1 MSDSA
6 PGTKPSS
13 PPGEAQSKWPW
24 VLLSVAFHALVL
36 GWLVFLVPVKD
47 IASALDPGSKTQ
59 APAAGSA
66 SSELVQQ
73 VSREIEATQSDEL
86 RSKVEELLA
95 TEKMLAEVQEYQSTE
110 FAALSRELSAE
121 APKLVEEAQTSA
133 EEAQARAA
141 QAQADALR
149 LAEEFKA
156 LGEHPEASSD
166 AGSSPETRA
175 TETKAKVAAAQE
187 TAKTAQAAATAAQ
200 NTASQQLAFREG
212 ASAAKNAQ
220 TAAVAAQKEANRK
233 QDEATGNIN
242 AVGEKQRSAKVVAES
257 AGQTKIQAD
266 ATLAR
271 VEKLQQ
277 MIAVQTAVQNQRGAQ
292 IVALKQQPADSK
304 GSTAKEIEKLSK
316 AITADSGRLES
327 TKSEFGKSM
336 AKLAGLES
344 KAAADA
350 KEALRLSKLAE
361 VAPAEAMAAQEAAL
375 AAQQKAREVQSKARS
390 AMADC
395 MASGTIP
402 AIAAPATEPS
412 TPVPIEGKGFAGLY
426 DAAVQTEKQI
436 AGQFQSIRATQ
447 VAVQRKIPV
456 SEARKFVK
464 TVTPARAEY
473 SGASEGNPEDAAAL
487 ERRNAAMEDALQQVD
502 SMLALSRSMAFQATN
517 NGKDSQSLAVS
528 AAGMQA
534 QADQADQLAGL
545 ATETE
550 GGNASDLT
558 ELMKQIENGDAAGA
572 KNSGQHGLTS
582 GNGSGSG
589 QGRDGGQGSGGT
601 GPVGFRRGVPGE
613 GVPAMAAVSE
623 SVPGRK
629 VHSSAFGAGSKWMF
643 VDTWY
648 MIGPFPN
655 PQRRNI
661 ETKFPPESIV
671 DLDATYPVEG
681 QNLRWQFV
689 QTSTA
694 GIRPPLS
701 REYAIYYG
709 YTTLW
714 FDEAQDMWIAT
725 GSDDFS
731 KLWIN
736 DMLVWASGSVQKV
749 WKPDEGYRRVHFK
762 KGLNRVLFRLENGHN
777 DCMFSLMLNMQKA
790 AG

>member
-1 MSDSA
+1 M
-6 PGTKPSS
+6 
-13 PPGEAQSKWPW
+13 
-24 VLLSVAFHALVL
+24 LSVAFHALLL
-36 GWLVFLVPVKD
+36 GWLIFLVPVKD
-47 IASALDPGSKTQ
+47 GASVLDPGLKTQ

-66 SSELVQQ
+66 SAELVQQ

-95 TEKMLAEVQEYQSTE
+95 TEKMLAEAQEYQATE
-110 FAALSRELSAE
+110 FAALSQELSAE
-121 APKLVEEAQTSA
+121 APKLVEDAQA
-133 EEAQARAA
+133 AADEAQARAE
-141 QAQADALR
+141 QAQAEALR
-149 LAEEFKA
+149 LAAELKG
-156 LGEHPEASSD
+156 LSGTHEASSV
-166 AGSSPETRA
+166 AGESPEARA
-175 TETKAKVAAAQE
+175 AETKAKVAAAQE
-187 TAKTAQAAATAAQ
+187 TAKVAQAAATAAQ
-200 NTASQQLAFREG
+200 STASQQLAFRED
-212 ASAAKNAQ
+212 ASFKAAKSAQ
-220 TAAVAAQKEANRK
+220 AAAVAAQQEANRR
-233 QDEATGNIN
+233 QDDATENIN
-242 AVGEKQRSAKVVAES
+242 ALGDKLRSAKLGAES
-257 AGQTKIQAD
+257 ARQEKVQVD
-266 ATLAR
+266 AAQAR

-277 MIAVQTAVQNQRGAQ
+277 TIAAQTAVQNQRGAQ
-292 IVALKQQPADSK
+292 IGALKQKPDDSK
-304 GSTAKEIEKLSK
+304 GIASKEIEKLSK
-316 AITADSGRLES
+316 AIAADATRLDS
-327 TKSEFGKSM
+327 TKAELGKSM
-336 AKLAGLES
+336 ARLSGLES
-344 KAAADA
+344 KAAADV
-350 KEALRLSKLAE
+350 KEALRLNNLAE
-361 VAPAEAMAAQEAAL
+361 AAPAQAMATQEAAL
-375 AAQQKAREVQSKARS
+375 AAQQKARVVQSNARS
-390 AMADC
+390 AMAKSV
-395 MASGTIP
+395 ASGTTP
-402 AIAAPATEPS
+402 AIATPSTEPA

-436 AGQFQSIRATQ
+436 AEQFQSIRATQ

-456 SEARKFVK
+456 SEAKKFVK
-464 TVTPARAEY
+464 IVTPARAEY
-473 SGASEGNPEDAAAL
+473 AGVREGDPGDAAAL
-487 ERRNAAMEDALQQVD
+487 EKRNAAMEDALQQVD
-502 SMLALSRSMAFQATN
+502 SMVALSRSMAFQATN
-517 NGKDSQSLAVS
+517 NGKDSQSMAVS

-550 GGNASDLT
+550 GGNSSDLT
-558 ELMKQIENGDAAGA
+558 GLMKQIENGDAAGTG
-572 KNSGQHGLTS
+572 KSGQHGQSS

-589 QGRDGGQGSGGT
+589 QGGDAGQGGGGT

-613 GVPAMAAVSE
+613 GVPAMGAVSE

-629 VHSSAFGAGSKWMF
+629 VHASSVGGGSKWMF

-648 MIGPFPN
+648 IIGPFPN

-671 DLDATYPVEG
+671 DLDATYAVEG

-694 GIRPPLS
+694 GIRPPLL

-749 WKPDEGYRRVHFK
+749 WKPNEGYRRVHFK
-762 KGLNRVLFRLENGHN
+762 KGLNRVLFRLENGHY
-777 DCMFSLMLNMQKA
+777 DCMFSLMLHMQKT